1 MSEVDGGARDG
12 GTSGATAARGD
23 TGGTAATLDRGAL
36 LEAVSELARLAGRT
50 AMKHFKSRIDV
61 HVKADGSPV
70 TVADREA
77 ETAAREWIRKRFPN
91 DGILGEEFGVEREDA
106 TCRWLLDP
114 IDGTKSFVA
123 GVPLWGSMV
132 AVAAGD
138 RVLAGAVCFPGV
150 DETIV
155 AVPGAG
161 CWWNGSRARV
171 SDVAELREAVL
182 LTTDDRLPDRPERGE
197 QWRALTRRARV
208 SRTWGD
214 CYGYLLVATG
224 RAEAMVDPVL
234 APWDSAALQPL
245 IVEAGGVFTN
255 WEGEKSAFGGSAV
268 ATNSLL
274 AEEIR
279 AALR

>member
-1 MSEVDGGARDG
+1 MGS
-12 GTSGATAARGD
+12 SSSAAS
-23 TGGTAATLDRGAL
+23 LQSSAL
-36 LEAVSELARLAGRT
+36 LEAVAEVARIAGAA
-50 AMKHFKSRIDV
+50 AMKHFKSRISVDV
-61 HVKADGSPV
+61 KEDGSPV
-70 TVADREA
+70 TIADREA
-77 ETAAREWIRKRFPN
+77 ETAAREWIRKRFPR
-91 DGILGEEFGVEREDA
+91 DGILGEEFGTEREDA
-106 TCRWLLDP
+106 ACRWLLDP

-155 AVPGAG
+155 AAPGAG
-161 CWWNGSRARV
+161 CWWNGSRCHV
-171 SDVAELREAVL
+171 SDVSELSQAVL
-182 LTTDDRLPDRPERGE
+182 LTTDDRFPDRPERVE

-245 IVEAGGVFTN
+245 IVEAGGVFSN
-255 WEGEKSAFGGSAV
+255 WEGLPTAFGGSAV
-268 ATNSLL
+268 ATN
-274 AEEIR
+274 
-279 AALR
+279 AALAAGIREALR

>member
-1 MSEVDGGARDG
+1 MR
-12 GTSGATAARGD
+12 
-23 TGGTAATLDRGAL
+23 
-36 LEAVSELARLAGRT
+36 
-50 AMKHFKSRIDV
+50 HFKSRISVD
-61 HVKADGSPV
+61 VKADGSPV

-77 ETAAREWIRKRFPN
+77 ETAAREWIRAHFPL
-91 DGILGEEFGVEREDA
+91 DGILGEEFGVERADA
-106 TCRWLLDP
+106 ACRWLLDP

-132 AVAAGD
+132 AIAAGD

-155 AVPGAG
+155 AAPGAG
-161 CWWNGSRARV
+161 SWWNGARCRV
-171 SDVAELREAVL
+171 SDVAEVQQAVL
-182 LTTDDRLPDRPERGE
+182 LTTDDRFPDRPDRGE
-197 QWRALTRRARV
+197 QWRALTRQARV

-255 WEGEKSAFGGSAV
+255 WEGEATGLGGSAV
-268 ATNSLL
+268 ATNAAL
-274 AEEIR
+274 AVEIR
-279 AALR
+279 GALR